1 MGLFCQKRAQALR
14 HRSDKRPIP
23 SSRELKSRGFA
34 ASGTLDLFSFTKV
47 FIHVVRRP
55 QSHSPF
61 VHHCLDW
68 GHGVCPVFLRP
79 ATASLEAPQRV
90 RLMHEVLGR
99 FFNAVLWAAGLTL
112 GTGLWMIGRVAKQA
126 VQSGGNFKMP
136 IEWMVMSVLGV
147 VMVLIFA
154 HIRFA
159 LYKRLSRAVTA
170 AAWPAGDAALA
181 SIRTWVMVN
190 LVIGVAIVL
199 VTQLGLAS

>member
-1 MGLFCQKRAQALR
+1 MIYAALKAI
-14 HRSDKRPIP
+14 HLLSIIVWI
-23 SSRELKSRGFA
+23 G
-34 ASGTLDLFSFTKV
+34 GMV
-47 FIHVVRRP
+47 FV
-55 QSHSPF
+55 QF
-61 VHHCLDW
+61 
-68 GHGVCPVFLRP
+68 FLRP
-79 ATASLEAPQRV
+79 AVTSLEAPQRV

-99 FFNAVLWAAGLTL
+99 FFNAVLVAAALVL
-112 GTGLWMIGRVAKQA
+112 GSGIWMIGRVAKQA

-170 AAWPAGDAALA
+170 AAWPAGGAALA

-190 LVIGVAIVL
+190 LAIGVVIVL
-199 VTQLGLAS
+199 ITQVGLAS